1 MKRSLVSSPSDIKG
15 RLGRG
20 LSATADFCKKNRGRD
35 EPATCGK
42 NRVIASGLSARLSVS
57 VFVSV
62 PASVSASV
70 CAPVSSSTP
79 SARPRLPAQE
89 TCRAL
94 NAAAPVAKAR
104 PQRQE
109 WHGLPLH
116 DPYAWL
122 RADNWQEV
130 LGNPEALDK
139 EIMALLQAEG
149 MHSEEV
155 LAAVKPLRAALFVDL
170 KSRIAETEESVK
182 RKRGTWLYW
191 KRWRTGSEYPVHLRA
206 PRSSQDIS
214 SQGTPSRETT
224 TSESPEVVLDEAV
237 LAEGKDF
244 FRLLG
249 AEVSP
254 DQKSLAFVAD
264 LRGQEHGT
272 LRIRRITGREDGIDA
287 PTAQI
292 STAGLC
298 NGDFAF
304 TADGTGLYYVRPDE
318 NHRPSA
324 VWLHRLG
331 RDAGD
336 DRLIWHEA
344 DPAYFVSLERQAS
357 SDAAGGV
364 ILLHLHDH
372 AASEYRLLS
381 ACPDDRQQAGEQEE
395 TVPCIFSRRQ
405 VVQAEILHDLPRK
418 RFLILR
424 EEAQGQEFRLDALS
438 EEQAQAE
445 QGLSTTADTL
455 LAVQAGQSLISLEA
469 NQQRALLIVNQA
481 GKPALGLLNL
491 QDDSLTLQAAPEAIG
506 ALALAPVLEYE
517 ADELFF
523 SFSSP
528 CTPPSFWRLQGD
540 KAPEELWQKP
550 APRHKRQDYISEEQH
565 YTSPDGT
572 AIPVQLLRRRDAKP
586 QQPLPTLL
594 YGYGAYGIP
603 ESGHFSIT
611 RLALVDLGWQHAA
624 ARIRGGDDLGRHW
637 YREGKLAQKENSF
650 HDFIAVARGLIAE
663 QRTTPQDLAIHGGS
677 AGGLLV
683 GAVLN
688 RAPELFQ
695 AALAVVPFVD
705 ILNTILDDSLPLTPP
720 EWREWGNPV
729 ADKEAFLRIQSYAP
743 YENIGA
749 LAYPWLLA
757 TAGISDPRV
766 TYWEPLKWV
775 QKIRAVAGDSARG
788 AILLQCNLAAGHGGA
803 SGRYRRLAEVAR
815 DWAFLLLAC
824 GQSEQ
829 AEKILRSRGLWQ
841 AADAGSPDTEAT
853 NAESPDTGIE
863 DTGAEV

>member
-1 MKRSLVSSPSDIKG
+1 MAPRPV
-15 RLGRG
+15 
-20 LSATADFCKKNRGRD
+20 
-35 EPATCGK
+35 GK
-42 NRVIASGLSARLSVS
+42 NRVITSGLSARLSVS

-62 PASVSASV
+62 SAPVSASV
-70 CAPVSSSTP
+70 SAPVSSSTP
-79 SARPRLPAQE
+79 SARPRPPAQE

-94 NAAAPVAKAR
+94 NATAPVAKAK

-191 KRWRTGSEYPVHLRA
+191 KHWRTGSEYPVHLRA
-206 PRSSQDIS
+206 PRSSQ
-214 SQGTPSRETT
+214 ETT

-395 TVPCIFSRRQ
+395 TVACIFSRRQ

-481 GKPALGLLNL
+481 GRPALGLLNL

-523 SFSSP
+523 SFLRRALRQVSGVCRETKPQKNSGKSLPQGTNAKTTSARNSTTPAQMAQPFLCNFSAAATLNPNSP
-528 CTPPSFWRLQGD
+528 YPPFSTAMVPMGFPSRGISPSPASPWWIWAGNTPP
-540 KAPEELWQKP
+540 P
-550 APRHKRQDYISEEQH
+550 AFAAAM
-565 YTSPDGT
+565 TSDDTGT
-572 AIPVQLLRRRDAKP
+572 A
-586 QQPLPTLL
+586 
-594 YGYGAYGIP
+594 
-603 ESGHFSIT
+603 
-611 RLALVDLGWQHAA
+611 
-624 ARIRGGDDLGRHW
+624 
-637 YREGKLAQKENSF
+637 
-650 HDFIAVARGLIAE
+650 
-663 QRTTPQDLAIHGGS
+663 
-677 AGGLLV
+677 
-683 GAVLN
+683 
-688 RAPELFQ
+688 RA
-695 AALAVVPFVD
+695 
-705 ILNTILDDSLPLTPP
+705 SLPRKKTASTTSSLL
-720 EWREWGNPV
+720 PV
-729 ADKEAFLRIQSYAP
+729 A
-743 YENIGA
+743 
-749 LAYPWLLA
+749 
-757 TAGISDPRV
+757 
-766 TYWEPLKWV
+766 
-775 QKIRAVAGDSARG
+775 
-788 AILLQCNLAAGHGGA
+788 
-803 SGRYRRLAEVAR
+803 
-815 DWAFLLLAC
+815 
-824 GQSEQ
+824 
-829 AEKILRSRGLWQ
+829 
-841 AADAGSPDTEAT
+841 
-853 NAESPDTGIE
+853 
-863 DTGAEV
+863 